1 MLSDLLQI
9 PEHVPVDYMHAILE
23 GIAELL
29 QRFLEINVVT
39 L

>member
-9 PEHVPVDYMHAILE
+9 PEDVPVDYMHAILE
-23 GIAELL
+23 GSAEFW